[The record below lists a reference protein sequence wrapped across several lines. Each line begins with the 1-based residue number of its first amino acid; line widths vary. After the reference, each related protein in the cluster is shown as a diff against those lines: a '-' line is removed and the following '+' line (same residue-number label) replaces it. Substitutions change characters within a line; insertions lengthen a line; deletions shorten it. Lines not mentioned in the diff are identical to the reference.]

1 MGLCEIPGGIGVGNN
16 KTCLVFLERTI
27 DLSASCGFERADQ
40 GSNLGVVRALFPY
53 CTNRARTGLVFRG
66 RQATFPLQFVN
77 VVVAGCPP
85 RKEDVLEEV
94 EKLVG
99 LPV

>member
-1 MGLCEIPGGIGVGNN
+1 MSRVLGE
-16 KTCLVFLERTI
+16 TI
-27 DLSASCGFERADQ
+27 NMSASCGFERADRV
-40 GSNLGVVRALFPY
+40 SNLGVV
-53 CTNRARTGLVFRG
+53 RARTGLVFRG
-66 RQATFPLQFVN
+66 RQATFPLQSVN

-85 RKEDVLEEV
+85 LKDGGLEEV